1 MKDFFK
7 KESPILSI
15 LGMGGGG
22 TGLAVSGA
30 SGYPADTFWISEAA
44 RGSWDN
50 EGAYDIAG
58 DDEGNIYTGG
68 FRSDAGGTGRGGMSI
83 VKYAADGTVSWQK
96 VQYHSSSGGIGEN
109 TQIIAEASGDHIYVI
124 SETANG
130 ACIHK
135 MNKSDGTVDWRR
147 LLGQGNSNDKA
158 TSLVMRSDGNV
169 NCIIRMDTDSGRSAY
184 FNINESN
191 GAYVWQTSVKRT
203 SGDTTDS
210 HNTQHMKV
218 DSSDNIHS
226 LVWADKGGTPRY
238 HNAIVKHNSSGV
250 LQSISDYYT
259 SVYANEDYF
268 GDIAVDSSGNK
279 YVSYRYNLGSGTGYN
294 KVGLMKVN
302 SSDVIQWQKGIDSAP
317 NYISPQQIEVM
328 PEDAGII
335 MRIDDRQNQGDT
347 GDAKNTF
354 VRFDTSGNVVWK
366 RQFGITSP
374 SGIDVQGS
382 VGKMRLNRNGNI
394 ILTTNFTTGGQTYT
408 IVSQLP
414 ADGSLTG
421 SHAVGSNTYEWVANT
436 RLNFSTQTGYS
447 KQGSSIYSS
456 ETNSNANVAYNT
468 NITTVNNVQTF
479 TKGDVD

>member
-1 MKDFFK
+1 MREQHK
-7 KESPILSI
+7 KESPILSL
-15 LGMGGGG
+15 LGLGGGG
-22 TGLAVSGA
+22 TGLSLSGA
-30 SGYPADTFWISEAA
+30 SGYPSDSFWISEAA
-44 RGSWDN
+44 RGSWGN
-50 EGAYDIAG
+50 EGTYDIAG
-58 DDEGNIYTGG
+58 DNEGNIYVGG
-68 FRSDAGGTGRGGMSI
+68 QRSNAGGSGLTGASI
-83 VKYAADGTVSWQK
+83 VKYAVDGTVSWQK
-96 VQYHSSSGGIGEN
+96 VEYYSTSGGIGEN
-109 TQIIAEASGDHIYVI
+109 TQIIAEADGDHIYFI

-135 MNKSDGTVDWRR
+135 MNKSDGTSNWRR

-169 NCIIRMDTDSGRSAY
+169 NCMIRMDTDSGRSAY

-210 HNTQHMKV
+210 QTTMHMKV

-259 SVYANEDYF
+259 SYANEDYF

-279 YVSYRYNLGSGTGYN
+279 YISYRYITGSGQQMR
-294 KVGLMKVN
+294 VGVMKVN
-302 SSDVIQWQKGIDSAP
+302 SSDAIQWQKGIDSAP
-317 NYISPQQIEVM
+317 NYISPEQIEVL
-328 PEDAGII
+328 PDDAGII
-335 MRIDDRQNQGDT
+335 MRIDDRQNQGDS
-347 GDAKNTF
+347 GDGKSTF

-366 RQFGITSP
+366 RQFGITNP

-382 VGKMRLNRNGNI
+382 AGKMRLNRNGNI
-394 ILTTNFTTGGQTYT
+394 IFSTYINTGGQIY
-408 IVSQLP
+408 IVVAQLP

-421 SHAVGSNTYEWVANT
+421 SHTVGSRTYEWAANT
-436 RLNFSTQTGYS
+436 RLSFSTQTAWNKTS
-447 KQGSSIYSS
+447 TIFSS
-456 ETNSNANVAYNT
+456 ETNSDSNAPHTNVILA
-468 NITTVNNVQTF
+468 NNVQTF